1 MTGPVPQTPRLM
13 LPDQPAL
20 VAGLRQAAW
29 LNSSGKIEN
38 LSPAETAKRLTSGV
52 RPVVCHA
59 KAVAAKLG
67 VSPFAAYDLLE
78 LYAFVRPARFV
89 LPTPVG
95 LAESLG
101 LALPGTLEKQAECVL
116 GAAAQLLA
124 ELADGQDG
132 QDGPARP
139 IAAAMAQGGW
149 LWGPT
154 VQAALGTGS
163 GEAVPPPSIVSEF
176 GIWNLLDEWK
186 DWMPEGPPGNQP
198 VDPAE
203 ARARLAELLG
213 GASEERPEQAHYA
226 ASSAAA
232 FAPRDKADEPRVVL
246 AEAET
251 GVGKTLGYIAPASVW
266 AEKNEGPVWIST
278 FTRNLQRQL
287 DGELDRLCPDP
298 AVKATRV
305 VIRKGRENYF
315 CLLNFEEALG
325 RLTGGGQGGGRGPE
339 PDVVALGLIA
349 RWALRTRDG
358 DMIGGDFPAWL
369 TDLLGPRLT
378 TDLTDTRG
386 ECIYSACGHYKK
398 CFIEHTVRRAR
409 GADIVVANH
418 ALVMVQAALGGG
430 PDGNEGRLPTRYVF
444 DEGHHLF
451 DAADAAFSAHLTA
464 RETAE
469 FRRWLLG
476 AEEGNR
482 SRSRG
487 LQARIGDLIDGDDK
501 AQDALAEALKAAR
514 ALPGPVWSQRL
525 AGGAPIGIAEAFFA
539 FVRTQVYARNAGG
552 SSPYSLETETAPAV
566 PGLLDAAARL
576 ERTLARLARPLG
588 TLIGSLAGLLD
599 SEADS
604 LDTATR
610 SRIDAVCRGLDRR
623 GRQQIGAWRHM
634 LDALSDVTPEDFVDW
649 FGVERAAGRDQDVG
663 LYRHWVDP
671 TRPFAEAVITSAHGV
686 LVTSATLRD
695 STGDPKADW
704 VEAERRTGAS
714 HMGQPPE
721 RVAKSSPFDYP
732 AQTRVLV
739 VGDVQ
744 RDDPDQVAAAYR
756 ELFLAAGGGGLGLF
770 TAISRLRAVHERI
783 AEPLDDAGLTL
794 LAQHVDVLDTGTLVD
809 IFRAEEHSCLLGT
822 DAVRDGI
829 DVPGRSLRLIVFDRV
844 PWPRPNI
851 MHNTR
856 KKVFGGRAYEE
867 MLTRL
872 RLKQAY
878 GRLIRRTDDTGVFV
892 MLDRALP
899 SRLLG
904 AFPEGVLVERLGLRD
919 AIAKTRSFLDQS
931 ALDASDQGALK
942 VSPLTEGT

>member
-1 MTGPVPQTPRLM
+1 M
-13 LPDQPAL
+13 LPGQPAL
-20 VAGLRQAAW
+20 AAGVRQAAW
-29 LNSSGKIEN
+29 LEPTGEIAI
-38 LSPAETAKRLTSGV
+38 LSPAETAERLASGV

-59 KAVAAKLG
+59 KAAAAKLG

-89 LPTPVG
+89 LPTPAG

-101 LALPGTLEKQAECVL
+101 LALPGTLEKQAECIL
-116 GAAAQLLA
+116 EAAARLLA
-124 ELADGQDG
+124 ELAGGPDAR
-132 QDGPARP
+132 DGPARP

-149 LWGPT
+149 PWGPA
-154 VQAALGTGS
+154 VQAALGGGAGAGS
-163 GEAVPPPSIVSEF
+163 GEAAPSETA
-176 GIWNLLDEWK
+176 GGLAIWNLLDEWK

-198 VDPAE
+198 VDPDE

-226 ASSAAA
+226 AASAAA
-232 FAPRDKADEPRVVL
+232 FQPRDKADEPRVVL
-246 AEAET
+246 AEAGT

-287 DGELDRLCPDP
+287 DGELDRLFPDP
-298 AVKATRV
+298 AVKADRV

-315 CLLNFEEALG
+315 CLLNFEEALR
-325 RLTGGGQGGGRGPE
+325 RLTGGPGP
-339 PDVVALGLIA
+339 DAVALGLMA

-464 RETAE
+464 RETADL
-469 FRRWLLG
+469 RRWLLG
-476 AEEGNR
+476 AEEGSG

-487 LQARIGDLIDGDDK
+487 LKARIGDLIEGDEK
-501 AQDALAEALKAAR
+501 AQDALAEALKAAH

-525 AGGAPIGIAEAFFA
+525 GGGAPIGVAEAFFA
-539 FVRTQVYARNAGG
+539 LVRTQVYARDAGG

-566 PGLLDAAARL
+566 PGLLEAAARL
-576 ERTLARLARPLG
+576 EQALARLARPLG
-588 TLIGSLAGLLD
+588 MLIGSLAGLLD
-599 SEADS
+599 TEADS

-623 GRQQIGAWRHM
+623 GRQQTGAWRHM
-634 LDALSDVTPEDFVDW
+634 LDALSDETPDDFVDW
-649 FGVERAAGRDQDVG
+649 FGVERAAGRDLDVG

-671 TRPFAEAVITSAHGV
+671 TRPFAEAVITPAHGV
-686 LVTSATLRD
+686 LMTSATLRD
-695 STGDPKADW
+695 STGDAEADW
-704 VEAERRTGAS
+704 AAAERRTGAI
-714 HMGQPPE
+714 HMGPAAE
-721 RVAKSSPFDYP
+721 RVAEPSPFDYG

-739 VGDVQ
+739 VGDVR
-744 RDDPDQVAAAYR
+744 RDDPEQVAAAYR

-770 TAISRLRAVHERI
+770 TAISRLRAVHGRI
-783 AEPLDDAGLTL
+783 AGPLDDAGLTL
-794 LAQHVDVLDTGTLVD
+794 LAQHVDVMDTGTLVD
-809 IFRAEEHSCLLGT
+809 IFRAEEDSCLLGT

-844 PWPRPNI
+844 PWPRPDI
-851 MHNTR
+851 MHKAR
-856 KKVFGGRAYEE
+856 KKAFGGRAYDE

-878 GRLIRRTDDTGVFV
+878 GRLIRRADDIGVFV

-904 AFPEGVLVERLGLRD
+904 AFPDGVAVERLGLRD
-919 AIAKTRSFLDQS
+919 AIAETRSFLDRS
-931 ALDASDQGALK
+931 ALDASGQGALK
-942 VSPLTEGT
+942 VSPATKGK